1 MVKNMFFE
9 FPFEY
14 IEVAG
19 LGLLFYPI
27 IQAEIRT
34 VFGWK
39 KFDFLVDTGADVTT
53 LPSAVLP
60 LLDLDVE
67 KLPKSSTFGVGG
79 IKVAVREA
87 TVFLKLGTESFAV
100 KTAITEG
107 NGNVFLL
114 GKKDVFEKRF
124 SLKLD
129 SVKKVTVLEKI

>member
-1 MVKNMFFE
+1 MARVMSFE

-14 IEVAG
+14 VEVEG

-27 IQAEIRT
+27 IQLEVKT
-34 VFGWK
+34 VFSWK
-39 KFDFLVDTGADVTT
+39 KLDFLVDTGADLTT
-53 LPSAVLP
+53 LPSTVLP
-60 LLDLDVE
+60 LLGLDLK

-79 IKVAVREA
+79 IEVAVRE
-87 TVFLKLGTESFAV
+87 TTIFLKLGADEFAV

-107 NGNVFLL
+107 DGNTFLL

-129 SVKKVTVLEKI
+129 AVRKVTTLERN

>member
-1 MVKNMFFE
+1 MAKDTLFE

-14 IEVAG
+14 VEVEG

-27 IQAEIRT
+27 IQLEIKT

-53 LPSAVLP
+53 LPSTVLP
-60 LLDLDVE
+60 LLGLDLK
-67 KLPKSSTFGVGG
+67 KLPKNSTFGVGG
-79 IKVAVREA
+79 IEVAVRDA
-87 TVFLKLGTESFAV
+87 AISLRLGTDEFKVEA
-100 KTAITEG
+100 AITEDDG
-107 NGNVFLL
+107 STFLL

-129 SVKKVTVLEKI
+129 SVRKTTILERN